1 MWQLFGGLFA
11 SAPTATSDTDAF
23 EMHWKHVVSHYY
35 SVSEGVVECTV
46 PAETAVGQTNIAYHL
61 DQMCKYMSRER
72 ETSLTASS
80 QPQESPLAAFMLE
93 THVLEAASEL
103 ATIDKP
109 VGIIVPITR
118 LFMLAVMCHT
128 RAIVS
133 DDASRHALLRMLA
146 LLTNTA
152 RGYDLCKLG
161 LDLLVLLIVHVG
173 ERDPYLLAQFLEKLD
188 PPKRQTSS
196 PKLNE
201 YCKSS
206 SDATLNAYNST
217 SSSLFSS
224 SNASKESLLCPSPP
238 PLVPT
243 APQSEKKIQFSL
255 FDTLLDQMFQ
265 DEPLASLAKKG
276 LLHLLDVFQSLDDYN
291 LTTEA
296 VDSALDDPESLLKMK
311 LVIEPKK
318 EGELMKETF
327 SNYLHDSALLAE
339 TLFQEL
345 VLRFIK
351 MMETDNPTH
360 SESFYALWTFI
371 NELSEKLRILLPG
384 EYARVC
390 ECLARDFLKVSLFQ
404 HFAKSNDGDGE
415 ARIENAVVCLK
426 ELVNLSTRGGL
437 LVPLLKN
444 VLEVTVESLAAAGQE
459 TRPDSQTVFD
469 ILTGVSKPTEAV
481 EFFHQDS
488 FSLHTRFTPRKH
500 VKQQQQMLALQLA
513 LLEAAV
519 QTSDAHSL
527 TTLLKPS
534 SATSSV
540 QFVDRFLQLAY
551 MGTPV
556 PPSTIIQ
563 KDLDPYFFDA
573 LEKRTFEETE
583 SVMPGA
589 PMLRVDYV
597 KAGCLLS
604 DMLDVVVS
612 SMGSFAWEDQL
623 RVSGVVGNLVWKS
636 GQGKNGFEAVVNA
649 LEKAKQVVIQ
659 ELGMV
664 NIDLI
669 VHQVLGGGRMD
680 ELSTALKLPLRQ
692 IEGVRI
698 LVEMAR
704 EVLAILLVR
713 GVDLN

>member
-11 SAPTATSDTDAF
+11 SAPSASSDSDAF
-23 EMHWKHVVSHYY
+23 EMHWKHVVSHYF
-35 SVSEGVVECTV
+35 SVAEGVVDCTV
-46 PAETAVGQTNIAYHL
+46 PAETGVGDTNIAYHL

-72 ETSLTASS
+72 QSSLIAPSAVTSGSGALISS
-80 QPQESPLAAFMLE
+80 SSRPLPQESSLAAYMLE
-93 THVLEAASEL
+93 THVLEAAAEL
-103 ATIDKP
+103 AALDKP
-109 VGIIVPITR
+109 VGILVPITR

-128 RAIVS
+128 RELVL
-133 DDASRHALLRMLA
+133 DDASRLALLRMLA
-146 LLTNTA
+146 LLTNPA
-152 RGYDLCKLG
+152 RGCYNHCKMG

-173 ERDPYLLAQFLEKLD
+173 ERDPYLLAQFLD
-188 PPKRQTSS
+188 CGRVDGRRPQRQTSS
-196 PKLNE
+196 PLLNE

-238 PLVPT
+238 PLIPT
-243 APQSEKKIQFSL
+243 AQQQSSDKIQFSL
-255 FDTLLDQMFQ
+255 FDTLLEQLFQ
-265 DEPLASLAKKG
+265 DEPLASLAQKG
-276 LLHLLDVFQSLDDYN
+276 MLHLLDVFQSLDDYS

-296 VDSALDDPESLLKMK
+296 DDSAVDDPESLLKMK

-318 EGELMKETF
+318 EGELMKERF

-351 MMETDNPTH
+351 MIETDNPTY
-360 SESFYALWTFI
+360 SESFYSLWTFI
-371 NELSEKLRILLPG
+371 NALSEKLRILLPK
-384 EYARVC
+384 EYTRIC

-404 HFAKSNDGDGE
+404 HFAKSND
-415 ARIENAVVCLK
+415 ARRLENAVACLT

-437 LVPLLKN
+437 LVPLLSN
-444 VLEVTVESLAAAGQE
+444 VLEVRVESLAAHE
-459 TRPDSQTVFD
+459 TRRDDQTVFG
-469 ILTGVSKPTEAV
+469 ILTGVSKPTEA
-481 EFFHQDS
+481 
-488 FSLHTRFTPRKH
+488 
-500 VKQQQQMLALQLA
+500 MLSLQLV

-556 PPSTIIQ
+556 PPSNMIQ

-573 LEKRTFEETE
+573 LEKRTSEESG
-583 SVMPGA
+583 SVMTGV
-589 PMLRVDYV
+589 PMLRVDCV
-597 KAGCLLS
+597 KGGCMLS
-604 DMLDVVVS
+604 DVLDVVVS
-612 SMGSFAWEDQL
+612 NMGAFAWEDQL

-649 LEKAKQVVIQ
+649 LEK
-659 ELGMV
+659 
-664 NIDLI
+664 
-669 VHQVLGGGRMD
+669 
-680 ELSTALKLPLRQ
+680 
-692 IEGVRI
+692 
-698 LVEMAR
+698 
-704 EVLAILLVR
+704 
-713 GVDLN
+713 

>member
-11 SAPTATSDTDAF
+11 SAPSASSDSDAF

-35 SVSEGVVECTV
+35 SVAAGVVECTV
-46 PAETAVGQTNIAYHL
+46 PAETAVGDTNIAYHL

-72 ETSLTASS
+72 QSSLIPSS
-80 QPQESPLAAFMLE
+80 AVSSGSGALIPSSPLPQESSSLAAFMLE
-93 THVLEAASEL
+93 THVLEAAAEL
-103 ATIDKP
+103 AALDKP
-109 VGIIVPITR
+109 VGILVPITR

-128 RAIVS
+128 RELVL
-133 DDASRHALLRMLA
+133 DDASRLALLRMLA

-152 RGYDLCKLG
+152 RGCYDHCKMG

-173 ERDPYLLAQFLEKLD
+173 ERDPYLLGQFLDCGKLEV
-188 PPKRQTSS
+188 PQRQTSS
-196 PKLNE
+196 PLLNE

-238 PLVPT
+238 PLLPT
-243 APQSEKKIQFSL
+243 AQQQSADKIQFSL
-255 FDTLLDQMFQ
+255 FDTLLDQLFQ
-265 DEPLASLAKKG
+265 DDPLASLAQKG
-276 LLHLLDVFQSLDDYN
+276 ILHLLDVFESLDEYN
-291 LTTEA
+291 LSTEA
-296 VDSALDDPESLLKMK
+296 DDSAMDDPESLLKMK

-318 EGELMKETF
+318 EGELMKERF

-360 SESFYALWTFI
+360 SESFYSLWTFI
-371 NELSEKLRILLPG
+371 NALSQKLRILLPK
-384 EYARVC
+384 EYTRIC

-404 HFAKSNDGDGE
+404 LFVKSND
-415 ARIENAVVCLK
+415 ARRFENAVACLT

-437 LVPLLKN
+437 LVPLLSN
-444 VLEVTVESLAAAGQE
+444 VLEARVESLAVAVHE
-459 TRPDSQTVFD
+459 TRRNDQSVFG
-469 ILTGVSKPTEAV
+469 ILTGFSKPSEAV
-481 EFFHQDS
+481 LS
-488 FSLHTRFTPRKH
+488 
-500 VKQQQQMLALQLA
+500 LQLV

-556 PPSTIIQ
+556 PPSNVIQ

-573 LEKRTFEETE
+573 LEKRTVEESG
-583 SVMPGA
+583 SVMTGA
-589 PMLRVDYV
+589 PMLRVDCV
-597 KAGCLLS
+597 KGVGCMLS
-604 DMLDVVVS
+604 DVLDVVVS
-612 SMGSFAWEDQL
+612 NMGAFAWEDQL

-636 GQGKNGFEAVVNA
+636 GQGKNGFEAVVDA

-664 NIDLI
+664 HIDVI

-680 ELSTALKLPLRQ
+680 ELSAALKLPLRQ